1 MSKDNEYYYRKAL
14 RDRVRA
20 HLGPSIALD
29 LVEGFIS
36 CYDAREH
43 DKAND
48 IRQDAKDQGYKLAV
62 SYMNQY
68 CDL

>member
-14 RDRVRA
+14 RDRVRV
-20 HLGPSIALD
+20 HLEPSIALD

-36 CYDAREH
+36 CYDAREY

-48 IRQDAKDQGYKLAV
+48 IRVDAKEQGYKLAV

-68 CDL
+68 SDL